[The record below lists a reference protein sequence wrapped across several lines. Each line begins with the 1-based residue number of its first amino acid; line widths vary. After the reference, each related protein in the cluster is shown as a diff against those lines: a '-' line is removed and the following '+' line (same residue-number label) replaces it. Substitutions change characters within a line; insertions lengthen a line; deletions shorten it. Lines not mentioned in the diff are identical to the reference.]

1 VRPCSVVRFPG
12 GIVKRREFLAL
23 IGGAVAARPVA
34 VCAQQPAM
42 PVIGFLSIRLADD
55 VSSAPVDAFRQ
66 GLIETGYV
74 PGQNVAV
81 EYRWA
86 ANQLDRLPAFAI
98 ELVRRPV
105 SVIAALGT
113 ASAQAAKA
121 ASTTVPIVFLTADDP
136 VRLGLVASLNRPGA
150 NLTGVSFVSAMLGA
164 KRLELL
170 RTLVPKADLIAVL
183 VDPNSAESQNQSRG
197 AEEAGRA
204 LGQQVVFVNA
214 TPSEIERAFITVAQR
229 GAGALLVSGSPS
241 FGSQR
246 HRIAALCAQHSLPAL
261 FSTREYS
268 AAGGLMSY
276 GASISDAYRQAAIY
290 VGRILK
296 GDRSSDLPV
305 LQPTKFELVIN
316 LTTAKTLGL
325 EIPDRLLALA
335 DEVIE

>member
-1 VRPCSVVRFPG
+1 MN
-12 GIVKRREFLAL
+12 RRNFITVLSGAAATWPLAA
-23 IGGAVAARPVA
+23 G
-34 VCAQQPAM
+34 AQQPGT
-42 PVIGFLSIRLADD
+42 PVIGFVSIRSAED
-55 VSSAPVDAFRQ
+55 VSSAPVNAFRQ
-66 GLIETGYV
+66 GLIEAGYV

-86 ANQLDRLPAFAI
+86 ANQLDRLPTFAT

-105 SVIAALGT
+105 SVIAAMGT

-121 ASTTVPIVFLTADDP
+121 TSTTLPIVFLTADDP
-136 VRLGLVASLNRPGA
+136 VKLGLVASLNRPGS

-197 AEEAGRA
+197 AEEAARA
-204 LGQQVVFVNA
+204 VGQQVVFVNA
-214 TPSEIERAFITVAQR
+214 TPREIEGSFITVVQR

-261 FSTREYS
+261 FSTSEYP
-268 AAGGLMSY
+268 AAGGLISY

-296 GDRSSDLPV
+296 GDRPSDLPV

-316 LTTAKTLGL
+316 LKTAKVLGL
-325 EIPDRLLALA
+325 EVPDKLLALA